1 MIVVDTNV
9 ITYFYINSELSDFAE
24 KLFQKEPNWIVPI
37 LWRSEFRN
45 VLAFYIKRDV
55 ISLND
60 GIQIFEL
67 AESLFNENEYE
78 VNSAQVLN
86 LAHESGCSAYDCEFV
101 SLAKNLS
108 VPLVTMDKKVLK
120 SFPKTTISLRDY

>member
-1 MIVVDTNV
+1 VIVVDTNV